1 MTTALHAAL
10 QEGRHLLEPEA
21 YALLE
26 AYGVPVPSHRLV
38 TSAEQ
43 APAAAKR

>member
-1 MTTALHAAL
+1 MRRKMTTAFDAAL

-26 AYGVPVPSHRLV
+26 A
-38 TSAEQ
+38 
-43 APAAAKR
+43 